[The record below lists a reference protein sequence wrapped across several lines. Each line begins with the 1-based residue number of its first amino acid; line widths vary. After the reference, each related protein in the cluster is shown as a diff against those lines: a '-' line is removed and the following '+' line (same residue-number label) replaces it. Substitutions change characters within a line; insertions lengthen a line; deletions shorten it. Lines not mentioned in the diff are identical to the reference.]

1 MEDYCKFHSLE
12 KSVSHTNEKSNF
24 DYVVCTTQKPD
35 WVYSHLFA
43 LENTVNYNKNNKHK

>member
-12 KSVSHTNEKSNF
+12 KNEKSDF

-35 WVYSHLFA
+35 WVYSPLFA
-43 LENTVNYNKNNKHK
+43 LKYTVNYNKNNKHK